1 MAKIT
6 NKDVVQSYVFTT
18 ARYDFS
24 IHEKRVMYRIIE
36 VIQSSIN
43 GLKLSYDYT
52 IHKDM
57 FTLNRTF
64 NIPISVLAN
73 DGDYTN
79 YEYIKRA
86 LYDLRNKSFEYSDDK
101 HWGVYGIIEMPKIQ
115 RYSDIVEFT
124 VTPLLWD
131 AFLDFSKGFRKYEL
145 MTAINLRSVYSMRFY
160 ELLSGKTQPITYTID
175 DLRVMFSL
183 ENKYKMVAAFI
194 SRVIDAA
201 KNELDSVSP
210 YSFTYKVNK
219 RGRSYHSITFYPVY
233 IPSNRDDSLESF
245 DLQKKVSLSWDLDS
259 RVIDYLKH
267 SFEFTSSEIKQHLDL
282 FKRASSVIPD
292 FIGFLSSVAPR
303 ANRVSRPKGYVINS
317 LRSEIDNLTS
327 I

>member
-1 MAKIT
+1 MAKLT
-6 NKDVVQSYVFTT
+6 NKDVIQSYVFTT

-24 IHEKRVMYRIIE
+24 IHEKRVLYRIIE
-36 VIQSSIN
+36 IIQSYTS

-57 FTLNRTF
+57 FSFNRTF
-64 NIPISVLAN
+64 SIPYSALSHSDDDI
-73 DGDYTN
+73 DYKAL
-79 YEYIKRA
+79 KRA
-86 LYDLRNKSFEYSDDK
+86 LHSLRNRSFEYKDSK
-101 HWGVYGIIEMPKIQ
+101 HWGVYGLIEMPKIET
-115 RYSDIVEFT
+115 YSSIVEFV

-145 MTAINLRSVYSMRFY
+145 MTAMSLNSVYSMRFY
-160 ELLSGKTQPITYTID
+160 ELLSGNTKPITYTIK
-175 DLRVMFSL
+175 DLRAMFLL
-183 ENKYKMVAAFI
+183 ENKYRSVNSFI
-194 SRVIDAA
+194 TRVIDSA

-219 RGRSYHSITFYPVY
+219 LGRQFNSITFYPLY
-233 IPSNRDDSLESF
+233 IPANRDDSLESF
-245 DLQKKVSLSWDLDS
+245 DMQKKISLSWDLDKN
-259 RVIDYLKH
+259 VIDYLKH

-303 ANRVSRPKGYVINS
+303 ANRVKSPKGYLINS
-317 LRSEIDNLTS
+317 VRSEIDNLTS

>member
-24 IHEKRVMYRIIE
+24 IHEKRALYRIIE
-36 VIQSSIN
+36 VIQSYTN

-52 IHKDM
+52 IHQDM

-64 NIPISVLAN
+64 TIPIFALAPDDNYSNYDVL
-73 DGDYTN
+73 
-79 YEYIKRA
+79 KRA
-86 LYDLRNKSFEYSDDK
+86 LYSLRNKSFEYSDDK
-101 HWGVYGIIEMPKIQ
+101 HWGVYGLIEMPKIQ
-115 RYSDIVEFT
+115 RYSDMVQFT
-124 VTPLLWD
+124 ITPLLWD

-145 MTAINLRSVYSMRFY
+145 MTAISLRSVYSMRFY
-160 ELLSGKTQPITYTID
+160 ELLSGKNQPITYTIK
-175 DLRVMFSL
+175 DLRDMFSL
-183 ENKYKMVAAFI
+183 TDKYHRINSFI
-194 SRVIDAA
+194 TNVIDSA

-219 RGRSYHSITFYPVY
+219 RGRSYHSITFYPVFN
-233 IPSNRDDSLESF
+233 PSNRDDSLESL

-267 SFEFTSSEIKQHLDL
+267 SFEFTSSEIKQHLEL
-282 FKRASSVIPD
+282 FKRASFVIPD
-292 FIGFLSSVAPR
+292 LLSFLSSVFAR
-303 ANRVSRPKGYVINS
+303 ANRVKSPKGYLINS
-317 LRSEIDNLTS
+317 VRSEIKNLS
-327 I
+327 S

>member
-6 NKDVVQSYVFTT
+6 NKDVVQSYIFTT

-36 VIQSSIN
+36 VMQSSIN

-52 IHKDM
+52 IHENM
-57 FTLNRTF
+57 FTHNRVFT
-64 NIPISVLAN
+64 IPISVLAN

-86 LYDLRNKSFEYSDDK
+86 LHDLRNKSFEYKDSN

-115 RYSDIVEFT
+115 RYSDLVEFT
-124 VTPLLWD
+124 ITPLLWD

-145 MTAINLRSVYSMRFY
+145 MTAISLRSVYSMRFY
-160 ELLSGKTQPITYTID
+160 ELISGKTQAITYTIK
-175 DLRVMFSL
+175 DLRDMFSL
-183 ENKYKMVAAFI
+183 GDKYQRINSFI
-194 SRVIDAA
+194 SRVIDSA

-233 IPSNRDDSLESF
+233 IPSNRDDSLESQ
-245 DLQKKVSLSWDLDS
+245 DLSKKVSLSWDLDKN
-259 RVIDYLKH
+259 VIDYLKH
-267 SFEFTSSEIKQHLDL
+267 SFEFTSSEIKQHIDL
-282 FKRASSVIPD
+282 FKRASSLIPD
-292 FIGFLSSVAPR
+292 FIGFLSTVAPR
-303 ANRVSRPKGYVINS
+303 ANRVNSPKGYLINS
-317 LRSEIDNLTS
+317 VRSEIKNLS
-327 I
+327 S

>member
-36 VIQSSIN
+36 VMQSFIN

-52 IHKDM
+52 ICEDM
-57 FTLNRTF
+57 FTNNRVFT
-64 NIPISVLAN
+64 IPISVLAN
-73 DGDYTN
+73 DGGYTN

-86 LYDLRNKSFEYSDDK
+86 LYGLRNKTFEYEDSN

-115 RYSDIVEFT
+115 RYSDLVEFT
-124 VTPLLWD
+124 ITPLLWN
-131 AFLDFSKGFRKYEL
+131 AFLNFSKGFRKYEL

-160 ELLSGKTQPITYTID
+160 ELLSGKKQPITYTIK
-175 DLRVMFSL
+175 DLRDMFKL
-183 ENKYKMVAAFI
+183 VDKYQRINSFI
-194 SRVIDAA
+194 SRVIDTA

-233 IPSNRDDSLESF
+233 IPSNRDESLESL

-267 SFEFTSSEIKQHLDL
+267 SFGFTSSEIKQHIDL
-282 FKRASSVIPD
+282 FKRASSLIPD

-303 ANRVSRPKGYVINS
+303 ANRVKSPKGYIINS
-317 LRSEIDNLTS
+317 IRSEIKNLS
-327 I
+327 F